1 MNRKDVKTEYKWSL
15 EDIFATDGEW
25 ETAFAAFGKSAGSIA
40 AFAGKL
46 ADRDK
51 LIDCLKKSDE
61 LDLEAERLYVYC
73 NMRRDENA
81 SVEKYVDMC
90 DRMDGVMAKY
100 QSECAFVAPELS
112 SFSDERLDGLI
123 ADPEFADFSELF
135 KEIRRKKAHI
145 LGEKEEKIL
154 AEASPAMGSF
164 REIFGKIDYIDLD
177 LPKIKDENGKRVK
190 LTQGKYSACL
200 NSQDAGVRKR
210 AFTGLYK
217 AYEALINTLTATY
230 AGSVKADNFY
240 ATARGYKS
248 ALDKAMSGENV
259 PEAVYKNL
267 IAAVEKNVPALHRYV
282 ALRKEILGLDK
293 LHMYDMY
300 VPLTA
305 ETSEKYDF
313 ETAFSTV
320 CEALSPL
327 GSEYAELLRRAK
339 TERWMDVYETENK
352 RSGAYSWGCYGTH
365 PYVLLNHEGTLHD
378 VFTIA
383 HELGHAMHSHYS
395 NAALPHTKAGYAIFV
410 AEVASTVNEVL
421 TLKYLLGKATD
432 SATRKYLLGYYLD
445 MFRTTLFR
453 QTMFAQFELIAHERA
468 QNGMALTPKSLSD
481 EYYKLNKKY
490 YGPSVTHDRAIR
502 FEWARIPHFY
512 TAFYVYKYATGITA
526 AVNIARDVLTGGEE
540 ALGRYKRFLS
550 AGGSDSPYEI
560 LKAAGVD
567 LATEKPFEIAMTEF
581 SETLAALEKETEKRS

>member
-1 MNRKDVKTEYKWSL
+1 MNRKDVKNEYKWSL
-15 EDIFATDGEW
+15 EDIFASDGDW
-25 ETAFAAFGKSAGSIA
+25 ESAFSEFRKSEGSIA
-40 AFAGKL
+40 AFAGRL
-46 ADRDK
+46 SDRDALK
-51 LIDCLKKSDE
+51 ECLEKSDE

-112 SFSDERLDGLI
+112 ALNDENLDRLVS
-123 ADPEFADFSELF
+123 DPEFADFSELF

-145 LGEKEEKIL
+145 LSEREEKIL
-154 AEASPAMGSF
+154 AEASPALGSF
-164 REIFGKIDYIDLD
+164 REIFGKIDYIDLV
-177 LPKIKDENGKRVK
+177 LPKIKDENGKRIR

-200 NSQDAGVRKR
+200 NSRDAGVRKR

-217 AYEALINTLTATY
+217 AYESMINTLAATY
-230 AGSVKADNFY
+230 AGNVKADNFY
-240 ATARGYKS
+240 ASARGYAS

-259 PEAVYKNL
+259 PEIVYKNL
-267 IAAVEKNVPALHRYV
+267 ISAVDKNVPVLHRYV
-282 ALRKEILGLDK
+282 ALRKQILGLEK
-293 LHMYDMY
+293 MHMYDMY
-300 VPLTA
+300 VPLAA
-305 ETSEKYDF
+305 ETTEKYDF

-320 CEALSPL
+320 CNALTPL
-327 GSEYAELLRRAK
+327 GDEYADLLRRAK
-339 TERWMDVYETENK
+339 DERWMDVYETENK

-365 PYVLLNHEGTLHD
+365 PFVLLNHEGTLHD

-395 NAALPHTKAGYAIFV
+395 NTALPHTKAGYAIFV

-421 TLKYLLGKATD
+421 TLKYLLSKATD
-432 SATRKYLLGYYLD
+432 SQTRKYLLGYYLD

-453 QTMFAQFELIAHERA
+453 QTMFAEFELIAHERA
-468 QNGMALTPKSLSD
+468 QTGKSLTPKTLSD
-481 EYYKLNKKY
+481 EYYALNKKY
-490 YGPSVTHDRAIR
+490 YGKSVTHDRAIR
-502 FEWARIPHFY
+502 LEWARIPHFY

-526 AVNIARDVLTGGEE
+526 AVNIARDVLTGGEA
-540 ALGRYKRFLS
+540 ALARYKRFLS

-560 LKAAGVD
+560 LKNAGVD

-581 SETLAALEKETEKRS
+581 AETLDALEKEAEK